1 MLFYDMYVDILLNM
15 YMLLI
20 YYMSAYIIVTQSY
33 TSCRKQRTWHEM
45 PKHEMQINTMHD
57 RYKVIIQRRY
67 YLTYSKFW
75 IITSNYYIFLLKV
88 EIR

>member
-1 MLFYDMYVDILLNM
+1 MLFYDMYVDILHIM

-33 TSCRKQRTWHEM
+33 TSCRKQRTWHDI
-45 PKHEMQINTMHD
+45 PKHEMQINMHD